1 MLCLVAA
8 LAVPRTPDAHAAL
21 AEPEA
26 GDTHELER
34 GLFDRTACKDRIKD
48 DMSIWDAMAACGV
61 RSRTRRGALDD
72 DEDDDNLKWAKEK
85 IEQFEQEQVQG
96 VIDQQ

>member
-34 GLFDRTACKDRIKD
+34 GWGTACKDRIKD
-48 DMSIWDAMAACGV
+48 DMSIWDAMAACAKAKKWGTTFSWAV
-61 RSRTRRGALDD
+61 TRSSTRKRS
-72 DEDDDNLKWAKEK
+72 
-85 IEQFEQEQVQG
+85 
-96 VIDQQ
+96 

>member
-1 MLCLVAA
+1 
-8 LAVPRTPDAHAAL
+8 
-21 AEPEA
+21 
-26 GDTHELER
+26 
-34 GLFDRTACKDRIKD
+34 
-48 DMSIWDAMAACGV
+48 MAACGV